1 MSYHLTGSTACIGG
15 FFMLSTDLFYAS
27 IGGFLTFHT
36 AFNENLLQ
44 RVLPYFVQVLTWI
57 AYLTAEAPRPASCIL
72 SKES

>member
-1 MSYHLTGSTACIGG
+1 MSHHLTGSTSCVGV
-15 FFMLSTDLFYAS
+15 FFMPSTDLFYAS
-27 IGGFLTFHT
+27 IRGFLTFHA

-57 AYLTAEAPRPASCIL
+57 AYLTAEAPRPASWAL